1 MNWILCYVYCI
12 SSVLLLT
19 VEVHNPL
26 TKLKSLVE
34 SYDGKLTTADRALIS
49 IILGEPSEAI
59 YLSSGELAAKANV
72 HASTVVRLARKLGF
86 EGYPDMRRSVRRD
99 VDQNPGLANISQQRR
114 TSIEQGSNLANLIE
128 GEMSAIAAVAN
139 SVSQRQIDE
148 GAQLLANA
156 NSIYLVG
163 RGGAAPLMAHLDR
176 RLRRAGSQVET
187 LLNLQRRD
195 MAERLI
201 CLQANDV
208 IIVFGF
214 QAPISLPAGFEA
226 LMDHA
231 RTTRAKTISIGD
243 TSILTAR
250 PRADLTLSISRPD
263 EGAMQLRSG
272 PMLVCEALAMT
283 FANKNPERAVM
294 GLESLE
300 RLRTDMQSPKAK

>member
-1 MNWILCYVYCI
+1 MK
-12 SSVLLLT
+12 
-19 VEVHNPL
+19 HF
-26 TKLKSLVE
+26 KSLVE
-34 SYDGKLTTADRALIS
+34 SYDGKLTVADRALIS
-49 IILGEPSEAI
+49 IVLSEPSEAI

-86 EGYPDMRRSVRRD
+86 EGYPDMRSSVRRD
-99 VDQNPGLANISQQRR
+99 VDQNPSFSNISQQRR

-128 GEMSAIAAVAN
+128 AEMAAIAAVAS
-139 SVSQRQIDE
+139 SVSQIQIDD
-148 GAQLLANA
+148 GAKFLANA

-176 RLRRAGSQVET
+176 RLRRASFRVET

-201 CLQANDV
+201 SLKANDV
-208 IIVFGF
+208 VIVFGF
-214 QAPISLPAGFEA
+214 QAPVSLPAGFEA

-231 RTTRAKTISIGD
+231 RVTGAKTISIGD

-263 EGAMQLRSG
+263 QSAMQMRSG
-272 PMLVCEALAMT
+272 AMLVCEALAMT
-283 FANKNPERAVM
+283 LANKDPERAVK

-300 RLRTDMQSPKAK
+300 RLRSDMQSSEAE

>member
-1 MNWILCYVYCI
+1 LK
-12 SSVLLLT
+12 
-19 VEVHNPL
+19 HF
-26 TKLKSLVE
+26 KSLVE
-34 SYDGKLTTADRALIS
+34 SYDGKLTTADRELIS

-86 EGYPDMRRSVRRD
+86 EGYPDMRSSVRRD
-99 VDQNPGLANISQQRR
+99 VDQNPSLASISQQRR

-128 GEMSAIAAVAN
+128 GEMAAIASVAN
-139 SVSQRQIDE
+139 SVSQSQIDD

-156 NSIYLVG
+156 NTIYLVG

-176 RLRRAGSQVET
+176 RLRRAGFRAET
-187 LLNLQRRD
+187 LLSLQRRD

-201 CLQANDV
+201 SLQANDV
-208 IIVFGF
+208 VIVFGF
-214 QAPISLPAGFEA
+214 QAPISLPAGFKA

-231 RTTRAKTISIGD
+231 RATGAKTINIGD

-283 FANKNPERAVM
+283 LANKNPERAVE

-300 RLRTDMQSPKAK
+300 RLRSDMQSLKGKP